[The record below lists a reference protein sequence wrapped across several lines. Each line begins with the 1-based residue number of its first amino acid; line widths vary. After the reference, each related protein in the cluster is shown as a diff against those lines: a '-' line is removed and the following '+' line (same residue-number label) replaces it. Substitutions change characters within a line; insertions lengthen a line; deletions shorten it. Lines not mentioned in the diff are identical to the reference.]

1 MTPAVWHT
9 TGEAEH
15 ALRGLTG
22 PSVLATHFHAGAVVV
37 TAETA
42 TGDVSLLTAADSHTV
57 AGGVADGVA
66 NGAADADLVALLGLH
81 RDRRA
86 GRLFR
91 FPGVDALTGVLSVG
105 ALVADSGIDDVV
117 MVGHREPLDAD
128 ALVDTQD
135 FVRPLF
141 VQGRTVLVVRPA
153 QDGLVV
159 PFEQPDPTP
168 CCADH

>member
-1 MTPAVWHT
+1 MTVASTPVWRT

-15 ALRGLTG
+15 ALLGLTG
-22 PSVLATHFHAGAVVV
+22 PTVLATHFHAGAVVV

-42 TGDVSLLTAADSHTV
+42 QGDVSVLTGAGSDDAAPEDHAV
-57 AGGVADGVA
+57 VMA
-66 NGAADADLVALLGLH
+66 LH
-81 RDRRA
+81 RDRRG

-91 FPGVDALTGVLSVG
+91 FPGMPTVTGVLRVTD
-105 ALVADSGIDDVV
+105 LVAKSSVDDVV
-117 MVGHREPLDAD
+117 MIGHREPLDAE
-128 ALVDTQD
+128 ALVDTQG

-153 QDGLVV
+153 QDGLAV

-168 CCADH
+168 CCLDH